1 MYFVYQ
7 FKEAEDPKGLTQAL
21 WHHKVAHQIISEQ
34 GHNELWVL
42 DPSQRPT
49 VDQLMAIWKDDP
61 SLLEQTRPVLTSS
74 SVSKSR
80 IFTQL
85 TLAPVTA
92 GLLIVTLLV
101 AVVTKLGS
109 DLTMVG
115 YLSITPFD
123 IKNGH
128 IYFYTLSEVFS
139 KGEYWRLFTPTLLH
153 FSVLHIVFNT
163 LWIWDIG
170 RRIERQL
177 GSILWSVGVLIIAI
191 MSNALQYE
199 ISGYPLFGGLS
210 GVVYGVIGFAWL
222 LPLLNKRWPIII
234 SKQLMIFFIVWLA
247 VGYTPFPEMLGLG
260 SIANT
265 AHSIGLLTGLALGV
279 VYWVATK
286 HRQR

>member
-7 FKEAEDPKGLTQAL
+7 FKEAEDPKGLTEAL

-49 VDQLMAIWKDDP
+49 VDQLMALWKDDP
-61 SLLEQTRPVLTSS
+61 YLLEQTRPVLTSS

-80 IFTQL
+80 FFTQL

-286 HRQR
+286 HRLR

>member
-7 FKEAEDPKGLTQAL
+7 FKEAEDPKGLTEAL

-49 VDQLMAIWKDDP
+49 VDQLMVIWKDDP

-109 DLTMVG
+109 DFTVVG

-177 GSILWSVGVLIIAI
+177 GSILWSVGILIIAI
-191 MSNALQYE
+191 MSNVLQYE

-222 LPLLNKRWPIII
+222 LPLFNKRWPIII

>member
-1 MYFVYQ
+1 
-7 FKEAEDPKGLTQAL
+7 
-21 WHHKVAHQIISEQ
+21 
-34 GHNELWVL
+34 
-42 DPSQRPT
+42 
-49 VDQLMAIWKDDP
+49 
-61 SLLEQTRPVLTSS
+61 
-74 SVSKSR
+74 
-80 IFTQL
+80 FTQL

-109 DLTMVG
+109 DFTVVG

-177 GSILWSVGVLIIAI
+177 GSILWSVGILIIAI
-191 MSNALQYE
+191 ISNVLQYE

-222 LPLLNKRWPIII
+222 LPLFNKRWPIII